1 MFKKITSI
9 VFTILFLAIITAP
22 SIIMVVDDTV
32 DISVFYSLSEEEEE
46 EEVIDMELIF
56 YQYEDEFIAFT
67 KKERFIHLGYHFK
80 KYSKPHLNFISP
92 PPDFI

>member
-1 MFKKITSI
+1 
-9 VFTILFLAIITAP
+9 
-22 SIIMVVDDTV
+22 MVVDDSI

-46 EEVIDMELIF
+46 EESIDIELIF
-56 YQYEDEFIAFT
+56 HQDEEEFITFT